1 MLNFRSASILV
12 IILAALVSL
21 LMIFHPHYWW
31 ILLPLAGFYLLLLT
45 AGSVFISFN
54 FYLRALCLGN
64 KIEKVAALTFDDGPD
79 QAITPKVLAVLEK
92 HNIPASFFII
102 GNKAKKNSALL
113 RQIINHN
120 HLVGI
125 HSYKHGFF
133 FDFYRKRDMEQD
145 LLKTED
151 AITYI
156 AGKKPLL
163 FRPPYGVTNPNLA
176 RAVRN
181 LDFKVIGWSVRSLD
195 TTIKDAEKVSKR
207 IIRKLHPG
215 AVILMHDTQDVTPEA
230 LEMVINR
237 AKEDGYRF
245 IGLEEMFGIEA
256 YEN

>member
-1 MLNFRSASILV
+1 MLNFRSASIALITLAVLV
-12 IILAALVSL
+12 ILLV
-21 LMIFHPHYWW
+21 IYHPQLWW
-31 ILLPLAGFYLLLLT
+31 IFLPLTGFYFLT
-45 AGSVFISFN
+45 LAAGSVFISLN
-54 FYLRALCLGN
+54 FYLRALCRGI
-64 KIEKVAALTFDDGPD
+64 KTEKVVTLTFDDGPD
-79 QAITPKVLAVLEK
+79 LVITPKVLAVLEK

-102 GNKAKKNSALL
+102 GKKAKKNGALL
-113 RQIINHN
+113 KQIIRQN

-145 LLKTED
+145 LLKAED
-151 AITYI
+151 AVTCI

-176 RAVRN
+176 KAVKN

-195 TTIKDAEKVSKR
+195 TTIKDVEKVSRR
-207 IIRKLHPG
+207 IIGKLHPG

-230 LEMVINR
+230 VEKVVIR
-237 AKEDGYRF
+237 AKEKGYRF